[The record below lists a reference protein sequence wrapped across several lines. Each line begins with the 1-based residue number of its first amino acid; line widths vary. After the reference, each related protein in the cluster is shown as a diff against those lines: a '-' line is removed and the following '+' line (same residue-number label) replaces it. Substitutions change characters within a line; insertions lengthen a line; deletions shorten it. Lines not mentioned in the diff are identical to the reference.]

1 MNRSRPTAACIAGAL
16 LAVAVALSGA
26 CAYQRAY
33 VAYDQHEG
41 GLPLAATPFAGEA
54 VGVVKAAESGP
65 VWKDC
70 TAIAKAAVWV
80 LIDETR
86 RVGGNAVGNI
96 RWFPSESAATDRPCC
111 RQRWGWV
118 LVWPVLATPAFQ
130 IAEVEGTAYR
140 IAETA
145 REVNGVY
152 HIPENAEARAELAAR
167 IVGDALLAPADAAPN
182 RLQ

>member
-1 MNRSRPTAACIAGAL
+1 MNRSRPTTACTGGVL
-16 LAVAVALSGA
+16 LVVAVAFCGG
-26 CAYQRAY
+26 CVHQRAHI
-33 VAYDQHEG
+33 AYDDPKQ
-41 GLPLAATPFAGEA
+41 GLPLAATPLAGEA

-70 TAIAKAAVWV
+70 TAVARAAVWV

-96 RWFPSESAATDRPCC
+96 RWFPNDPGDTTDRPCC

-140 IAETA
+140 LAEPE
-145 REVNGVY
+145 RVVGNLYV
-152 HIPENAEARAELAAR
+152 IPETREAQADLVTR
-167 IVGDALLAPADAAPN
+167 IVDHAQVGV
-182 RLQ
+182 R

>member
-1 MNRSRPTAACIAGAL
+1 MNRSRPTTACIAGVS
-16 LAVAVALSGA
+16 LAVAVALSGG

-33 VAYDQHEG
+33 IAYDRPEQA
-41 GLPLAATPFAGEA
+41 LPLAATPFAGEA
-54 VGVVKAAESGP
+54 VGVVKAAEGGP

-70 TAIAKAAVWV
+70 TKVAEAAVWV

-86 RVGGNAVGNI
+86 RHGGNAVGNI
-96 RWFPSESAATDRPCC
+96 RWFPNDPGDTTDRPCC

-140 IAETA
+140 LAEPERAASHLYVIPQTETA
-145 REVNGVY
+145 RADLV
-152 HIPENAEARAELAAR
+152 AR
-167 IVGDALLAPADAAPN
+167 IVSDATTGA
-182 RLQ
+182 R

>member
-1 MNRSRPTAACIAGAL
+1 MNRSRPTTACIAGVL

-33 VAYDQHEG
+33 VAYDHPEQ
-41 GLPLAATPFAGEA
+41 GLPLAAAPLTGEA
-54 VGVVKAAESGP
+54 IGVVRAAEGGP

-70 TAIAKAAVWV
+70 TAVARAAVWV

-86 RVGGNAVGNI
+86 RLGGNAVGNI
-96 RWFPSESAATDRPCC
+96 RWFPNDPGDTTDRPCC

-130 IAEVEGTAYR
+130 VAEVEGTAYR
-140 IAETA
+140 LAEP
-145 REVNGVY
+145 VNHASAVY
-152 HIPENAEARAELAAR
+152 LIPESADARADLVTR
-167 IVGDALLAPADAAPN
+167 IVEDALFGA
-182 RLQ
+182 R

>member
-1 MNRSRPTAACIAGAL
+1 VL
-16 LAVAVALSGA
+16 LAATVALTGA

-41 GLPLAATPFAGEA
+41 GLPLAATPLAGEA
-54 VGVVKAAESGP
+54 IGVVRAAEGGP

-70 TAIAKAAVWV
+70 TAVAKAAVWV

-96 RWFPSESAATDRPCC
+96 RWFPSDPGDTTDRPCC
-111 RQRWGWV
+111 RQRWGWI

-140 IAETA
+140 LAEPA
-145 REVNGVY
+145 HGASGVY
-152 HIPENAEARAELAAR
+152 LIPEGTEARAELVSR
-167 IVGDALLAPADAAPN
+167 IVGDARPGAH
-182 RLQ
+182 

>member
-1 MNRSRPTAACIAGAL
+1 MNRSRPTTACIAGVL

-33 VAYDQHEG
+33 VAYDHPEQ
-41 GLPLAATPFAGEA
+41 GLPLAAAPLTGEA
-54 VGVVKAAESGP
+54 IGVVRAAEGGP

-70 TAIAKAAVWV
+70 TAVARAAVWV

-86 RVGGNAVGNI
+86 RLGGNAVGNI
-96 RWFPSESAATDRPCC
+96 RWFPNDPGDTTDRPCC

-140 IAETA
+140 LAEPERA
-145 REVNGVY
+145 ASRLYV
-152 HIPENAEARAELAAR
+152 IPETEGARADLVAR
-167 IVGDALLAPADAAPN
+167 IVSDATTGA
-182 RLQ
+182 R

>member
-1 MNRSRPTAACIAGAL
+1 MNRSRPTTACIAGVL
-16 LAVAVALSGA
+16 LLVAVALSSA

-33 VAYDQHEG
+33 VAYDRPEQ
-41 GLPLAATPFAGEA
+41 GLPLAATPLSGEDI
-54 VGVVKAAESGP
+54 GVVRAAEGGP

-70 TAIAKAAVWV
+70 TAVARAAVWV

-86 RVGGNAVGNI
+86 RLGGNAVGNI
-96 RWFPSESAATDRPCC
+96 RWFPNDPGDTTDRPCC

-140 IAETA
+140 LAEPA
-145 REVNGVY
+145 LDGSGVY
-152 HIPENAEARAELAAR
+152 LIPEA
-167 IVGDALLAPADAAPN
+167 ADAQADLVTQIVSDATTGA
-182 RLQ
+182 R

>member
-1 MNRSRPTAACIAGAL
+1 MNGSQPTTAGNAGVL
-16 LAVAVALSGA
+16 LAVAVTFSGA

-33 VAYDQHEG
+33 IAYGRPEA
-41 GLPLAATPFAGEA
+41 GLPLAAAPFAGEA
-54 VGVVKAAESGP
+54 IGVVRAAEMGP

-70 TAIAKAAVWV
+70 TKVAEAAVWV

-86 RVGGNAVGNI
+86 RLGGNAVGGI
-96 RWFPSESAATDRPCC
+96 RWFPNESAATDHPCC

-140 IAETA
+140 LAKPAHE
-145 REVNGVY
+145 GGGFY
-152 HIPENAEARAELAAR
+152 PIPEGAKAQTELVAR
-167 IVGDALLAPADAAPN
+167 IVDDTLFDA
-182 RLQ
+182 R

>member
-1 MNRSRPTAACIAGAL
+1 MNRSRPATACIAGVL

-33 VAYDQHEG
+33 IAYDRPEQA
-41 GLPLAATPFAGEA
+41 LPLAETPLAGEA
-54 VGVVKAAESGP
+54 IGVVKAAEGGP

-70 TAIAKAAVWV
+70 TKVAKAAVWV

-86 RVGGNAVGNI
+86 RRGGNAVGNI
-96 RWFPSESAATDRPCC
+96 RWFPNDPGDTTDRPCC

-140 IAETA
+140 LAEPAHEASGIYLIPETA
-145 REVNGVY
+145 D
-152 HIPENAEARAELAAR
+152 ARAELAAQ
-167 IVGDALLAPADAAPN
+167 IVGDVLSSA
-182 RLQ
+182 R